1 MNIEELFQN
10 YKDISLNIIRSLD
23 DDKVE
28 QLDELLSQREKI
40 LKEISKQNQSKEEL
54 KRLYGKYDLFE
65 IDEDMR
71 KKFEASLKE
80 VKKEIVKISRRKE
93 ATKGYNNMNARSVYL
108 SKKI

>member
-80 VKKEIVKISRRKE
+80 VKKEIAKISRRKD
-93 ATKGYNNMNARSVYL
+93 ATNGYNNINARSVYL